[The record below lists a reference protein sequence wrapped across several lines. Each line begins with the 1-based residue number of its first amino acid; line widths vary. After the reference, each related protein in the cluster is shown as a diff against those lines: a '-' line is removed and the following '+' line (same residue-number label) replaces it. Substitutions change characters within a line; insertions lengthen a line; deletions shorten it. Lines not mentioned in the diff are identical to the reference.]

1 MEAPMFSKNPLWLA
15 VALLCAGSVFAQ
27 TAPVELSQREGQ
39 GGQRGQGQGGQTG
52 QRPGQGGQRPAE
64 QGRPAAP
71 QRGQAA
77 EARKR
82 LDTAL
87 DQVAASIQ
95 AKRVQRSD
103 WDAVRTALRERGA
116 DDAAASART
125 RRFEALI
132 DRLGQNQQ
140 LSAAHVESL
149 RGAFIDERL
158 DDALARWRNAAAE
171 GKVTEQEHQE
181 VAQQLARRAEV
192 AQAFGPAGNDG
203 RANLQAQL
211 DGLRERAK
219 TTQLRPADID
229 EFRSRLFDARL
240 QWTLADL
247 ERRAARNDV
256 SGADLESVRWL
267 LEDRAADA
275 GEDPEFRS
283 LQTRLQN
290 ALQGLE
296 RKLSTG
302 KIDSAEFAKLRS
314 SFTQKARKAASD
326 TPPAERRRDEK

>member
-1 MEAPMFSKNPLWLA
+1 MEAPMYPKNSLWLA
-15 VALLCAGSVFAQ
+15 AALLSAGSAFALSV
-27 TAPVELSQREGQ
+27 PSELPQREGQ
-39 GGQRGQGQGGQTG
+39 GGQRGQGQ
-52 QRPGQGGQRPAE
+52 GQGGQRPAE

-77 EARKR
+77 AARQR

-87 DQVAASIQ
+87 DQVAANIQ
-95 AKRVQRSD
+95 AKRAQRSD
-103 WDAVRTALRERGA
+103 WDAVRAALRERGVN
-116 DDAAASART
+116 DATASART
-125 RRFEALI
+125 RRFEAMI

-140 LSAAHVESL
+140 LSAAHVERL
-149 RGAFIDERL
+149 RGALIDERL

-171 GKVTEQEHQE
+171 GKVTEEEYQD
-181 VAQQLARRAEV
+181 VAQQLSRRAEV
-192 AQAFGPAGNDG
+192 AQAFGPEPDDG
-203 RANLQAQL
+203 RTDLQARL
-211 DGLRERAK
+211 DALRERAK
-219 TTQLRPADID
+219 TTQLRPESID

-240 QWTLADL
+240 QGTLADL
-247 ERRAARNDV
+247 ERRAARNEV
-256 SGADLESVRWL
+256 SNADLESVRWL

-314 SFTQKARKAASD
+314 SFTQKAREASGD
-326 TPPAERRRDEK
+326 TPPRDRRRDEK